1 MAWSSKKLCILSNL
15 DNVTNYLFIILYHV
29 QHQFIGNAPLIRMKV
44 PEQNPIDD
52 EHAPANQDD
61 RDEHAPSDRDEHAPS
76 DHDDHNDHAPSDHND
91 RDEHAPADQDDRD
104 YDSDNTKDPEV
115 IFFLIIISVAQ
126 I

>member
-1 MAWSSKKLCILSNL
+1 MQVAWSNKKLCTLSNL

-29 QHQFIGNAPLIRMKV
+29 QHQFIVNAPLIRMKV

-61 RDEHAPSDRDEHAPS
+61 RDEHAPSDQD
-76 DHDDHNDHAPSDHND
+76 D

-104 YDSDNTKDPEV
+104 YDSDNTKDPEL